1 MFKGGFSKFLREIS
15 DYIVLILSM
24 SGYVPK
30 HATILRTIVMSLV
43 LLFSLYLTVFQ
54 TLNSQFALIYFL
66 VAEILYIGFIYLVLP
81 ENGYR
86 HWFINKWGSEAKGY
100 LAFEAVLG
108 FLFLNNVISIAYIT
122 SSTPGN
128 IFDFIPKELLFMIV
142 AVMSIV
148 GLVVKIL
155 SAKVAS
161 IDIYYWK
168 DMFLGRKIRDFI
180 VAGPYKHF
188 NNPMYGIGQLQGY
201 AIAVWYGS
209 LVGLCVAVL
218 NQCLV
223 FSFFFLEEKKF
234 IEKVYRNQYK
244 R

>member
-1 MFKGGFSKFLREIS
+1 MYKKAFSKFLGEMR
-15 DYIVLILSM
+15 DYIVLVLSM

-30 HATILRTIVMSLV
+30 HATILRTIAISFV
-43 LLFSLYLTVFQ
+43 LFFSLYLSLFQ
-54 TLNSQFALIYFL
+54 PLNSQLALIYFL

-81 ENGYR
+81 ENGCR
-86 HWFINKWGSEAKGY
+86 HWFIKKWGSEEKGY
-100 LAFEAVLG
+100 LAFEAILG

-122 SSTPGN
+122 SSTSGDV
-128 IFDFIPKELLFMIV
+128 FDFFPRGILFVIV
-142 AVMSIV
+142 LIMSSV
-148 GLVVKIL
+148 GLITKIL

-180 VAGPYKHF
+180 VMGPYKYF
-188 NNPMYGIGQLQGY
+188 SNPMYGIGQLQSY
-201 AIAVWYGS
+201 AIALWYGS
-209 LVGLCVAVL
+209 IPGLCVAAL

-234 IEKVYRNQYK
+234 IKKVYNKNR
-244 R
+244 